1 MCRNKC
7 LVLISAIVLVGIA
20 VELLLRYAWGFC
32 DALLYQSSEV
42 YEYIAQPNQTRR
54 RFGANICYN
63 SYSQRNGEPDS
74 SKVKIL
80 GFGDSVLFG
89 GTWMD
94 QDSLATTLFSQEA
107 GVQMLNISCG
117 SWGPDNCAA
126 YLEKHGDFDAQA
138 IVLVC
143 SSHDA
148 YDVMSFTDVVG
159 AVPNYP
165 EKQYSLAWGELIGRY
180 LWPRISSYFNRAMEK
195 LDPDAEVVVAVN
207 EDSVA
212 RKSVIFNPG
221 FDKLKNMADS
231 LQIPMSIYLHAE
243 LGELDRGEYNDMGKS
258 IICWAARNDVPLLQG
273 LMSGEK
279 AYMYKDVIHFNEKGQ
294 RHLADAMK
302 RLVRNLD

>member
-1 MCRNKC
+1 M
-7 LVLISAIVLVGIA
+7 
-20 VELLLRYAWGFC
+20 
-32 DALLYQSSEV
+32 
-42 YEYIAQPNQTRR
+42 
-54 RFGANICYN
+54 
-63 SYSQRNGEPDS
+63 
-74 SKVKIL
+74 
-80 GFGDSVLFG
+80 
-89 GTWMD
+89 
-94 QDSLATTLFSQEA
+94 
-107 GVQMLNISCG
+107 
-117 SWGPDNCAA
+117 
-126 YLEKHGDFDAQA
+126 
-138 IVLVC
+138 
-143 SSHDA
+143 
-148 YDVMSFTDVVG
+148 
-159 AVPNYP
+159 
-165 EKQYSLAWGELIGRY
+165 
-180 LWPRISSYFNRAMEK
+180 WPRISSYFNRAMEK

-273 LMSGEK
+273 LVSGEK